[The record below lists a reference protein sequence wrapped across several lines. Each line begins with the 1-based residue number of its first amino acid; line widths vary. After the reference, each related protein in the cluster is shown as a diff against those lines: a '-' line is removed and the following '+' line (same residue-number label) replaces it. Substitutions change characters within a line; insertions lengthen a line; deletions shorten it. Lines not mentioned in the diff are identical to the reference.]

1 LINSRDVPSP
11 QSVTQRLLQN
21 KANSAQIDDS
31 FELITLIG
39 CSALENAH
47 PITTL
52 RMSRRTDVARLG
64 AAAFTKT
71 ALDGGRTM
79 GLTTAEMLAVIASL
93 SRREFYKSMTT
104 YADHRVWQDVYH
116 AATPMRKDSYI
127 KITLRDAAP
136 VIQFKEK

>member
-1 LINSRDVPSP
+1 MEKRTPHYDL
-11 QSVTQRLLQN
+11 
-21 KANSAQIDDS
+21 
-31 FELITLIG
+31 
-39 CSALENAH
+39 AH
-47 PITTL
+47 VQA
-52 RMSRRTDVARLG
+52 DVARLG

-104 YADHRVWQDVYH
+104 YADHRAWQDVYH
-116 AATPMRKDSYI
+116 ATTPVRKDAYI

>member
-1 LINSRDVPSP
+1 MEKRTPHYDL
-11 QSVTQRLLQN
+11 
-21 KANSAQIDDS
+21 
-31 FELITLIG
+31 
-39 CSALENAH
+39 AH
-47 PITTL
+47 VQADI
-52 RMSRRTDVARLG
+52 ACLG

-116 AATPMRKDSYI
+116 AATPIRKDAYI
-127 KITLRDAAP
+127 KITLRDATARRLP
-136 VIQFKEK
+136 PASPPLSVPWFCRRQRRSW